1 MEQVS
6 EIHRFLINCIC
17 EKYIK
22 MAFFC
27 GYVKIKQE

>member
-22 MAFFC
+22 MAFFLWIC
-27 GYVKIKQE
+27 

>member
-22 MAFFC
+22 MAFFF
-27 GYVKIKQE
+27 VDMLK

>member
-6 EIHRFLINCIC
+6 EIRRFLINCIC

-27 GYVKIKQE
+27 VDMLK

>member
-6 EIHRFLINCIC
+6 EIRRFLINCIC

-22 MAFFC
+22 MAFFVWIC
-27 GYVKIKQE
+27 